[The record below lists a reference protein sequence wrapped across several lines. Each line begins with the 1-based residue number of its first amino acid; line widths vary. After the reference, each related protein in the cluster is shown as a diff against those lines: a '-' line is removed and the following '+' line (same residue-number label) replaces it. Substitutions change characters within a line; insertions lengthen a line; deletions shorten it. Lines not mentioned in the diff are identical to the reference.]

1 MMSKVVYEVVEHD
14 GGWAYKF
21 NNVFSETYPTH
32 AAAHAAATKAA
43 AEQRV
48 PGPTQI
54 IQFEDESGQWHE
66 ETARGDDR
74 PSTEVEDK

>member
-1 MMSKVVYEVVEHD
+1 MSRVVYEVVEHD

-21 NNVFSETYPTH
+21 GNVFSETYPTH
-32 AAAHAAATKAA
+32 AAAHAAAAAAA

-48 PGPTQI
+48 PGPTEV
-54 IQFEDESGQWHE
+54 IQFEDEKGQWHE
-66 ETARGDDR
+66 ETAKGDDR

>member
-1 MMSKVVYEVVEHD
+1 MSKVVYEVVEHD

-32 AAAHAAATKAA
+32 AAAHAAASAAA

-48 PGPTQI
+48 PGPTQV
-54 IQFEDESGQWHE
+54 IQFEDEKGQWHE